1 MICRNCNKEISDTSA
16 FCPNCGML
24 FVVSTPESSPEIR
37 RNNNLPFYSAEL
49 FRKMVQEENAQR
61 EAEKPAEVQGDAV
74 PAEDSA
80 DAQLDKMYARALQ
93 LEREERTAKMRME
106 AEEKARIADEIARKE
121 AEEELKK
128 RMAENERHDREVAEE
143 LAKKNVIDEE
153 ALAEEDIKEDSA
165 EERTEDEIFEGV
177 ENNENGEP
185 EVAETVEDSIESEAA
200 ETVEDSIESEAAE
213 TVEDNIESETPETGE
228 DDTEAEGESEDA
240 SGDAFEK
247 SGASE
252 AEEGDGET
260 PYPEDD
266 SDDYIFG
273 DEEVEEPAV
282 EEPVVSADEESAE
295 VVEEE
300 PAEVKPETEEK
311 SDGADIEE
319 TEESD
324 TSETEETEE
333 SEAVESETEAEESEA
348 VESGTEA
355 EESDAVEPETETE
368 ESETV
373 ESENKAEESEADESE
388 TKTEESGAVETET
401 EETETEETGADESET
416 NTEESE
422 SVVSEEVKEDTEIS
436 EESGMTEENKTEE
449 PQENEAETSES
460 ETAETEPVKILVSVA
475 AEKAEAENSE
485 AEGLVEIEAIEEIES
500 AAVKHTEEIID
511 ITDTVEAAAELKP
524 IPEIVHVSIAAEE
537 GSEKAEESEAE
548 NKDKTEILSE
558 QLKQKKYQ
566 KKQKRSKSK
575 KKNRKAKR
583 EGKDSDQLTEKQGAV
598 SELKTE
604 EKSNVPEPERDSV
617 TAAEREQKT
626 EKPVKVVSESKKTAS
641 ESKKTLTGPKI
652 NSKAG
657 LTVGAAA
664 AVVVLSLISLFAW
677 NNKPENRAARILKD
691 AESAY
696 SSGDF
701 EVAEGLYSQYMELG
715 DAETETLLHMADTYV
730 NRNRHDEAVDMIKA
744 ALDAH
749 PESEALQKAYND
761 LNPVISFSEAGGT
774 FDSPISIGLS
784 SSGNCDIYYTLKTA
798 DGAEELSKYYLPIIL
813 EENGTYEVEAY
824 GQTADGYKGSSVI
837 ETYVIDIAPEEEE
850 TEESVEETVEET
862 DNGEFS
868 FAKEYESYPDTLVE
882 IQTKD
887 RKDMGDYSVFEA
899 QVYHDHEKD
908 VPVGESRTET
918 IKISNKAWLHYK
930 DYNPNE
936 VRAIDAYVFL
946 KYIGILNAR
955 TDENGIVTDFDFYL
969 GRQR

>member
-153 ALAEEDIKEDSA
+153 ALAEEDIKEDST

-200 ETVEDSIESEAAE
+200 ETVEDNIESEAAE
-213 TVEDNIESETPETGE
+213 IVEDNIESETPEPGE

-260 PYPEDD
+260 PYLEDD

-282 EEPVVSADEESAE
+282 EEPVVSDDEESAE

-311 SDGADIEE
+311 FETVEKSDGSDIEE

-324 TSETEETEE
+324 TSETEETEETEAVESETEAEE

-348 VESGTEA
+348 VE
-355 EESDAVEPETETE
+355 PETETE

-373 ESENKAEESEADESE
+373 
-388 TKTEESGAVETET
+388 
-401 EETETEETGADESET
+401 ESET

-422 SVVSEEVKEDTEIS
+422 SVVSEEVTEDTEIS

-460 ETAETEPVKILVSVA
+460 EASETEPVKILVSVA

-617 TAAEREQKT
+617 TAAEHEQKT

-641 ESKKTLTGPKI
+641 ESKKTVTGPKI

-824 GQTADGYKGSSVI
+824 GQTADGYKGSSVT

>member
-273 DEEVEEPAV
+273 DEEVEGPAV
-282 EEPVVSADEESAE
+282 EEPVVSDDEESAE

-300 PAEVKPETEEK
+300 PAEVKPETEEKFETEEK

-333 SEAVESETEAEESEA
+333 TEAVESETEAEESE
-348 VESGTEA
+348 
-355 EESDAVEPETETE
+355 AVEPETETE

-373 ESENKAEESEADESE
+373 ESENKTEESEADESE
-388 TKTEESGAVETET
+388 TKTEESGAV
-401 EETETEETGADESET
+401 ETGADESET

-460 ETAETEPVKILVSVA
+460 EASETEPVKILVSVA

-617 TAAEREQKT
+617 TAAEREHKT

-641 ESKKTLTGPKI
+641 ESKKTVTGPKI

-824 GQTADGYKGSSVI
+824 GQTADGYKGSSVT

>member
-153 ALAEEDIKEDSA
+153 ELDEKDLKEDSA
-165 EERTEDEIFEGV
+165 EEKTEDEVSGNV
-177 ENNENGEP
+177 EENETGKIEAP
-185 EVAETVEDSIESEAA
+185 ETREAEA
-200 ETVEDSIESEAAE
+200 
-213 TVEDNIESETPETGE
+213 PETGE
-228 DDTEAEGESEDA
+228 PEDSETGEDNTEAEGDSENA
-240 SGDAFEK
+240 PEK
-247 SGASE
+247 TGVSE
-252 AEEGDGET
+252 AEEGEDEIL
-260 PYPEDD
+260 YPEDD

-273 DEEVEEPAV
+273 DEDVEEAEGEEPVASDVEEP
-282 EEPVVSADEESAE
+282 AE
-295 VVEEE
+295 VVEEV
-300 PAEVKPETEEK
+300 PAEEKSETEEK
-311 SDGADIEE
+311 SDVADIEK
-319 TEESD
+319 TEQTD
-324 TSETEETEE
+324 TSETEETEKTE
-333 SEAVESETEAEESEA
+333 TVVSETEAEESE
-348 VESGTEA
+348 TT
-355 EESDAVEPETETE
+355 D
-368 ESETV
+368 
-373 ESENKAEESEADESE
+373 
-388 TKTEESGAVETET
+388 
-401 EETETEETGADESET
+401 
-416 NTEESE
+416 
-422 SVVSEEVKEDTEIS
+422 
-436 EESGMTEENKTEE
+436 ENKTEE
-449 PQENEAETSES
+449 SPENEAETVVP
-460 ETAETEPVKILVSVA
+460 ETAEDKTETEEVTGETAIAEAADKSE
-475 AEKAEAENSE
+475 AEKAEEPEELTEEIEEPEIDEAQEQTVEVIETEKPSEPEAAENEETAE
-485 AEGLVEIEAIEEIES
+485 AEPVEIRESVEAEESVAKNQEAEELVELEAKEEIES
-500 AAVKHTEEIID
+500 ASVEQSEDVIN
-511 ITDTVEAAAELKP
+511 ITDAAVVAAVWKSV
-524 IPEIVHVSIAAEE
+524 PEMEPESIAAEE

-583 EGKDSDQLTEKQGAV
+583 EGKDSDQMTEKQGAV

-604 EKSNVPEPERDSV
+604 EKANVPELEKDSV
-617 TAAEREQKT
+617 EVAEPEKKT
-626 EKPVKVVSESKKTAS
+626 EKPGKVVSESKKAV
-641 ESKKTLTGPKI
+641 TGPKI
-652 NSKAG
+652 SSKAG

-664 AVVVLSLISLFAW
+664 AVVVLSLISYNAW

-701 EVAEGLYSQYMELG
+701 EKAEGLYSQYMEFG

-824 GQTADGYKGSSVI
+824 GQTADGYKGSSVT

>member
-273 DEEVEEPAV
+273 DEEVEGPAV
-282 EEPVVSADEESAE
+282 EEPVVSDDEESAE

-311 SDGADIEE
+311 FETVEKSDGSDIEE

-324 TSETEETEE
+324 TSETEETEETEAVESETEAEE

-348 VESGTEA
+348 VE
-355 EESDAVEPETETE
+355 PETETE

-373 ESENKAEESEADESE
+373 
-388 TKTEESGAVETET
+388 
-401 EETETEETGADESET
+401 ESET

-422 SVVSEEVKEDTEIS
+422 SVVSEEVTEDTEIS

-460 ETAETEPVKILVSVA
+460 EASETEPVKILVSVA

-617 TAAEREQKT
+617 TAAEREHKT

-641 ESKKTLTGPKI
+641 ESKKTVTGPKI

-824 GQTADGYKGSSVI
+824 GQTADGYKGSSVT

>member
-273 DEEVEEPAV
+273 DEEVEGPAV
-282 EEPVVSADEESAE
+282 EEPVVSDDEESAE

-311 SDGADIEE
+311 FETVEKSDGSDI
-319 TEESD
+319 
-324 TSETEETEE
+324 EETEE

-348 VESGTEA
+348 VEPETEA
-355 EESDAVEPETETE
+355 EESEAVEPETETE

-373 ESENKAEESEADESE
+373 ESE
-388 TKTEESGAVETET
+388 TET
-401 EETETEETGADESET
+401 EESETVESET

-422 SVVSEEVKEDTEIS
+422 SVVSEEVTEDTEIS

-460 ETAETEPVKILVSVA
+460 EASETEPVKILVSVA

-617 TAAEREQKT
+617 TAAEREHKT

-641 ESKKTLTGPKI
+641 ESKKTVTGPKI

-824 GQTADGYKGSSVI
+824 GQTADGYKGSSVT

>member
-1 MICRNCNKEISDTSA
+1 M
-16 FCPNCGML
+16 
-24 FVVSTPESSPEIR
+24 
-37 RNNNLPFYSAEL
+37 
-49 FRKMVQEENAQR
+49 
-61 EAEKPAEVQGDAV
+61 
-74 PAEDSA
+74 
-80 DAQLDKMYARALQ
+80 
-93 LEREERTAKMRME
+93 
-106 AEEKARIADEIARKE
+106 
-121 AEEELKK
+121 
-128 RMAENERHDREVAEE
+128 
-143 LAKKNVIDEE
+143 
-153 ALAEEDIKEDSA
+153 
-165 EERTEDEIFEGV
+165 
-177 ENNENGEP
+177 
-185 EVAETVEDSIESEAA
+185 
-200 ETVEDSIESEAAE
+200 
-213 TVEDNIESETPETGE
+213 ESET
-228 DDTEAEGESEDA
+228 EA
-240 SGDAFEK
+240 
-247 SGASE
+247 
-252 AEEGDGET
+252 
-260 PYPEDD
+260 
-266 SDDYIFG
+266 
-273 DEEVEEPAV
+273 
-282 EEPVVSADEESAE
+282 
-295 VVEEE
+295 
-300 PAEVKPETEEK
+300 
-311 SDGADIEE
+311 
-319 TEESD
+319 
-324 TSETEETEE
+324 EE

-348 VESGTEA
+348 VE
-355 EESDAVEPETETE
+355 PETETE

-373 ESENKAEESEADESE
+373 ESENKTEESEADESE
-388 TKTEESGAVETET
+388 TKTEES
-401 EETETEETGADESET
+401 
-416 NTEESE
+416 E
-422 SVVSEEVKEDTEIS
+422 SVVSEEVTEDTEIS

-460 ETAETEPVKILVSVA
+460 EASETEPVKILVSVA

-617 TAAEREQKT
+617 TAAEREHKT

-641 ESKKTLTGPKI
+641 ESKKTVTGPKI

-824 GQTADGYKGSSVI
+824 GQTADGYKGSSVT